1 MRLFRTELFPSLP
14 AGRRGDSAS
23 SHRQRRYGVSTAR
36 LSTSPLVVETL
47 SLPAL
52 RLTPAEPQPVVRA
65 A

>member
-36 LSTSPLVVETL
+36 PAERPLQIETL
-47 SLPAL
+47 TLPAQPL
-52 RLTPAEPQPVVRA
+52 PASTPEPVVRA